1 MLSII
6 SNIFILLFFIQASLQ
21 APIPVVTKY
30 VTEGIAVVTETN
42 VRVVTQT
49 IPIVQVL
56 ISDGATYTHT
66 LTTVS
71 TAEENGNFQPITTTS
86 IVNKEVVVPTSAAE
100 TTQQPQPTQA
110 DTTQN
115 NADTAVAATPSPAAT
130 TSSNNENGGV
140 FTAYSTTRSVV
151 TSVVVVGP
159 DGSPIENAEP
169 TANPATTAPTTS
181 TTAARTTSSTSTTPT
196 ATSTPGGN
204 HPRSIVYSPYSDS
217 SQCKDSSTIETDLE
231 FIASKGISAV
241 RIYGNDCNYLT
252 VVLPKCASL
261 GLKVNQGFWIG
272 PSGVDSIDEPVQEF
286 IQAVNGN
293 NGFNWDLFELI
304 TVGNEAIS
312 AGYVSASSL
321 ISKIK
326 EVSSILSSAGYS
338 GPITTA
344 EPPNVYED
352 YGDLC
357 STDVMSIVGVNAHSY
372 FNTLFAASDSGSFV
386 KSQIEVVQKACSRSD
401 ITIIET
407 GYPSRGATNGK
418 NVPTKENQKTAIFS
432 IFDVVGT
439 DVTILSTYDDLWK
452 DPGPYGIEQYFGAI
466 DLFS

>member
-1 MLSII
+1 MLSTIL
-6 SNIFILLFFIQASLQ
+6 NIFILLLFIQASLQ

-42 VRVVTQT
+42 VRVVTKT

-86 IVNKEVVVPTSAAE
+86 IVNKEVVVPTSV
-100 TTQQPQPTQA
+100 TPNTQQTRPTQV

-115 NADTAVAATPSPAAT
+115 NADTPAAPTPSPT
-130 TSSNNENGGV
+130 TSSNNGV
-140 FTAYSTTRSVV
+140 FTTYSTTRSVV

-159 DGSPIENAEP
+159 DGSPIENTGQ
-169 TANPATTAPTTS
+169 TANPTTTAPTTS

-196 ATSTPGGN
+196 ASSTPGGN

-217 SQCKDSSTIETDLE
+217 SQCKDATTIETDLE

-272 PSGVDSIDEPVQEF
+272 PSGVDSIDDAVQEF

-326 EVSSILSSAGYS
+326 EVSSILSSAGYT

-407 GYPSRGATNGK
+407 GYPSQGATNGK
-418 NVPTKENQKTAIFS
+418 NVPSKENQKTAIFS
-432 IFDVVGT
+432 IFEVVGT

-452 DPGPYGIEQYFGAI
+452 DPGPYGIEQFFGAI

>member
-1 MLSII
+1 MLSTI
-6 SNIFILLFFIQASLQ
+6 SNIFVLLLFIQASLQ

-42 VRVVTQT
+42 VRVVTKT

-86 IVNKEVVVPTSAAE
+86 IVNKEVVVPTSVAQN
-100 TTQQPQPTQA
+100 TQQTRPTQV

-115 NADTAVAATPSPAAT
+115 NADTPAAATPSPT
-130 TSSNNENGGV
+130 TSSNNGV
-140 FTAYSTTRSVV
+140 FTTYSTTRSVV

-159 DGSPIENAEP
+159 DGSPIENTGQ
-169 TANPATTAPTTS
+169 TANPTTTAPTTS
-181 TTAARTTSSTSTTPT
+181 TTAARTTSSTSATPT
-196 ATSTPGGN
+196 ASSTPGGN

-217 SQCKDSSTIETDLE
+217 SQCKDSTTIETDLE

-272 PSGVDSIDEPVQEF
+272 PSGVDSIDDAVQEF

-401 ITIIET
+401 ITIVET
-407 GYPSRGATNGK
+407 GYPSQGATNGK
-418 NVPTKENQKTAIFS
+418 NVPSKESQKTAIFS
-432 IFDVVGT
+432 IFEVVGT

-452 DPGPYGIEQYFGAI
+452 DPGPYGIEQFFGAI